1 MIPRAT
7 RESLLTRRFAR
18 SDARLDAPRANT
30 NFSSTRARPSRARR
44 VARETMKRHLDGS
57 YRTVYFSR
65 RVNAPPD
72 DETRIEN
79 VAFDAKTVDVGGE
92 RARGNV
98 PLRDKVRDAV
108 VGESEG

>member
-7 RESLLTRRFAR
+7 RESLLTRRVVR

-30 NFSSTRARPSRARR
+30 NVSSTRARPSRARR
-44 VARETMKRHLDGS
+44 VARETMKRHLEVTGWW
-57 YRTVYFSR
+57 YFSR
-65 RVNAPPD
+65 RARAPPD
-72 DETRIEN
+72 DETRIEK
-79 VAFDAKTVDVGGE
+79 VAFDAKTIDVGGE